1 MKYFYQGNFDPE
13 KLHPLNIDCQAVFLV
28 PEKSRVLEI
37 GCANGF
43 MGNYLIKNK
52 KCSVFGVEMDK
63 EVAEKAK
70 ERGLVVITG
79 DIEKEET
86 LNKLKKEE
94 KFQVILCTSVIE
106 HLKDPGKALRNWR
119 SFLSNEGLLIV
130 STPNIGHFSAR
141 IEILLGNFPSHDY
154 GIFDEN
160 HLHFFTL
167 KSFQRLIKKNGF
179 NLEHLGIDPI
189 GGGWP
194 KISRFLSLFFPGLF
208 AYQIIIK
215 AKKASDKLF

>member
-1 MKYFYQGNFDPE
+1 MDAKQ
-13 KLHPLNIDCQAVFLV
+13 
-28 PEKSRVLEI
+28 
-37 GCANGF
+37 
-43 MGNYLIKNK
+43 K
-52 KCSVFGVEMDK
+52 KIATIVGIITGSVFVLIISTLIFMPK
-63 EVAEKAK
+63 IKAF
-70 ERGLVVITG
+70 IQ
-79 DIEKEET
+79 
-86 LNKLKKEE
+86 LKKEE

-189 GGGWP
+189 GGRWP